1 MGADVKFPDFGEKMK
16 ITPEYVLQ
24 RAAQAGLE
32 QVIVVGLQPDNEI
45 YIHFS
50 EGCEIKRLGLL
61 DIASRNI
68 HCDTFSEVERDGDV

>member
-1 MGADVKFPDFGEKMK
+1 MGADVKFPDFGEKMN

-32 QVIVVGLQPDNEI
+32 QVIVVGLKPDGSV
-45 YIHFS
+45 YTHYS

-68 HCDTFSEVERDGDV
+68 HAHTFDEVERDGDV